1 MMAVIAIF
9 PIAIFPVLFM
19 ILYIAIYIYLVWL
32 AGRFVQAVERI
43 ADKIG
48 KSRPPTESEN
58 L

>member
-1 MMAVIAIF
+1 MMAV
-9 PIAIFPVLFM
+9 IAIFPVLFM
-19 ILYIAIYIYLVWL
+19 ILYIAIIIYLVWL
-32 AGRFVQAVERI
+32 AGHLVRAVEKI

>member
-1 MMAVIAIF
+1 MAVIAIF
-9 PIAIFPVLFM
+9 SIAIFPVLFM
-19 ILYIAIYIYLVWL
+19 ILYIAIIIYLVWL
-32 AGRFVQAVERI
+32 AGHLVRAVEKI

>member
-1 MMAVIAIF
+1 MMAV
-9 PIAIFPVLFM
+9 IAIFPVLFM

-32 AGRFVQAVERI
+32 AGRLVQAVEKI